1 MPGSCPVVRRSVPD
15 MLSGIAGFVRGRLGR
30 AAGMAV
36 GCAGYRDCRK
46 SGRRPLFGGGR
57 RIGCGTLFSDAFRPM
72 CEIYAV
78 RALFGPSDAW
88 FCKKMGL
95 PIARVCKIIYFCIED
110 IRYIVT
116 YFKPLIANL
125 MKKIVSLVA
134 AACALAFVAC
144 DKPTE
149 SEPTLTVGST
159 SLTFEAVG
167 SPAQNVGVT
176 SNVEWKCTVAES
188 AAAWLTAV
196 KTDSGDGI
204 TVSVTDN
211 GPEQR
216 VGKITVEAVSAKV
229 KAKEITVTQK
239 AGEAVAVEFT
249 LTPDK
254 LEFVGESAPAQE
266 VTVVLDGEGMTWKA
280 APEADGTWAHVEA
293 GDGKFTVTVDDNP
306 STSPRATRIV
316 VTPSDE
322 SVAAKSVTV
331 TQNGKEIKPS
341 LSVTMDPLECSFRYN
356 DISVYRCNVEA
367 VLTDWTAGTSDGAGN
382 LVPWINLTVVN
393 NDDEAY
399 IGIGVDAND
408 EPGAPERTGYVVI
421 TPTAEELEP
430 ITITVKQGGPTLS
443 TLTGPVEITDMT
455 NVICNVDFFPNTPE
469 ADGGDTR
476 LSATWDMYIWGTGL
490 EYDTSGWPYVYRG
503 SGNRLKLSVYST
515 KIPHNDDNEY
525 YLPDGEYTVVRNS
538 DNQPNTI
545 TYGQDNLGVVDP
557 IFPMGSWYF
566 DTQNDAAVAQAPLAG
581 GKMTVQRNGEV
592 YTLTFDFTD
601 DAGNAITGTC
611 TATFNMTVTYNPPE
625 PPLGGGGE
633 DDGGVV

>member
-1 MPGSCPVVRRSVPD
+1 
-15 MLSGIAGFVRGRLGR
+15 
-30 AAGMAV
+30 
-36 GCAGYRDCRK
+36 
-46 SGRRPLFGGGR
+46 
-57 RIGCGTLFSDAFRPM
+57 
-72 CEIYAV
+72 
-78 RALFGPSDAW
+78 
-88 FCKKMGL
+88 
-95 PIARVCKIIYFCIED
+95 
-110 IRYIVT
+110 
-116 YFKPLIANL
+116 

-399 IGIGVDAND
+399 IGIGGRC
-408 EPGAPERTGYVVI
+408 ERRTGCPGAYGVCGHHADGRGTRTDYHHGETGRSDPLDADRAGRDYGYDECDLQRGLLPEYSRGRRRRYPSFRDVGYVYLGDGTRIRHFGMALCVPGKRQQ
-421 TPTAEELEP
+421 TQALRLLDEDTA
-430 ITITVKQGGPTLS
+430 
-443 TLTGPVEITDMT
+443 
-455 NVICNVDFFPNTPE
+455 
-469 ADGGDTR
+469 
-476 LSATWDMYIWGTGL
+476 
-490 EYDTSGWPYVYRG
+490 
-503 SGNRLKLSVYST
+503 
-515 KIPHNDDNEY
+515 
-525 YLPDGEYTVVRNS
+525 
-538 DNQPNTI
+538 
-545 TYGQDNLGVVDP
+545 
-557 IFPMGSWYF
+557 
-566 DTQNDAAVAQAPLAG
+566 
-581 GKMTVQRNGEV
+581 QRR
-592 YTLTFDFTD
+592 
-601 DAGNAITGTC
+601 
-611 TATFNMTVTYNPPE
+611 
-625 PPLGGGGE
+625 
-633 DDGGVV
+633 

>member
-1 MPGSCPVVRRSVPD
+1 MSSGNVPW
-15 MLSGIAGFVRGRLGR
+15 RNR
-30 AAGMAV
+30 A
-36 GCAGYRDCRK
+36 
-46 SGRRPLFGGGR
+46 
-57 RIGCGTLFSDAFRPM
+57 T
-72 CEIYAV
+72 
-78 RALFGPSDAW
+78 
-88 FCKKMGL
+88 
-95 PIARVCKIIYFCIED
+95 
-110 IRYIVT
+110 
-116 YFKPLIANL
+116 
-125 MKKIVSLVA
+125 
-134 AACALAFVAC
+134 
-144 DKPTE
+144 
-149 SEPTLTVGST
+149 
-159 SLTFEAVG
+159 
-167 SPAQNVGVT
+167 
-176 SNVEWKCTVAES
+176 
-188 AAAWLTAV
+188 AWLTAV

>member
-15 MLSGIAGFVRGRLGR
+15 MLSGIAGFVRGRFGR

-57 RIGCGTLFSDAFRPM
+57 WIGGGTLFSDAFRPM

-167 SPAQNVGVT
+167 S
-176 SNVEWKCTVAES
+176 
-188 AAAWLTAV
+188 
-196 KTDSGDGI
+196 
-204 TVSVTDN
+204 
-211 GPEQR
+211 
-216 VGKITVEAVSAKV
+216 
-229 KAKEITVTQK
+229 
-239 AGEAVAVEFT
+239 
-249 LTPDK
+249 
-254 LEFVGESAPAQE
+254 PAQE

-430 ITITVKQGGPTLS
+430 ITITVKQSGPTLS

-525 YLPDGEYTVVRNS
+525 YLPDGEYTVVRNQ
-538 DNQPNTI
+538 NGEPNTI
-545 TYGQDNLGVVDP
+545 SYGQDNLGVVDP

-611 TATFNMTVTYNPPE
+611 TATFNMTVTYSPPE